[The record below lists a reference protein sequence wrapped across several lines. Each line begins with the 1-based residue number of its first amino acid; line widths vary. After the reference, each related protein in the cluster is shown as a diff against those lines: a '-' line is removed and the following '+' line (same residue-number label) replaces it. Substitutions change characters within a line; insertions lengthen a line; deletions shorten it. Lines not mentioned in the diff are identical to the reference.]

1 MATNVVFNGVS
12 YSVPAEADDGWGPD
26 LSAYLISIAS
36 NSFQKTGGSF
46 TLTAEADFGATYG
59 LKSPYYTSK
68 GTNPASS
75 GAVRL
80 ANAEGIY
87 WRNAAN
93 NANLGL
99 VVNSSNVLQFNG
111 VTLLASGLIV
121 NADIDAAAA
130 IAYSKLNLAGS
141 IVNADISNSAAIAYS
156 KLNLSTSIVNA
167 DISASAAI
175 AYSKLNLTGLI
186 VDADIGASAAIAL
199 SKLAAV
205 TASRA
210 LVSDASGFVSASSV
224 TATELGYLSG
234 VTSAVQT
241 QLDGKIAKSL
251 LTTSGDLIYA
261 SGSSTPARLAVG
273 SSGQVLKVVGG
284 APTWATFSGGINYL
298 SANPDAESDTSGY
311 STYADSAGSSPVDG
325 TGGSPNITWTRTTSS
340 PLRGSGS
347 FLFTKDAA
355 NRQGEGAS
363 YDFTIDAADKAKVL
377 KIEFDY
383 IVASGTF
390 TAGNLA
396 DRTSSGDSDLTVW
409 VYDVTNST
417 LIQPST
423 YRLYS
428 NSSTTPDKFSAYF
441 QSASNSTSYRLIFH
455 NGTTS
460 TSAFAVKFDNFN
472 VGPSTYV
479 YGTPVTDWLAYT
491 PTGSWVTNATYSG
504 FWRRVGDQIQVRAK
518 VVTSGAPT
526 AASLTFS
533 LPSGL
538 TFDTSKLVGTS
549 QDTQNL
555 GIGQILD
562 TGTANYLVGNVGYA
576 SSSTVGVYVIGTAAT
591 YGGGS
596 AVNATT
602 PFTFGST
609 DQVSVEFSGPIT
621 GWSSSVQ
628 MSDSADTRVVA
639 VRVTN
644 STTSTVGTTPTKI
657 PYANVTYDTHGA
669 WNTAGTFTAP
679 VSGYYR
685 VTVMLTTTAL
695 TSTDD
700 TNGRTLDISL
710 YKNGVQYS
718 LIAQNRNTRS
728 TVSHYYEAMGSDT
741 VYCNAG
747 NTLEIYATN
756 TLTGSSTTL
765 IGSADY
771 NHVAIEKVN
780 GPSAIAA
787 TETIAAKYTAVNT
800 TTFTTSGVVA
810 DFATKVFDTHGAVTT
825 GSGWRFTAPAYGIYH
840 ISVGF
845 YPSSTVGLL
854 LNLQK
859 NGSAVERLA
868 EIAASATAK
877 EVSAS
882 TEIELNAGDYI
893 DLKGFSG
900 SSTLTFAN
908 DAALNRISIFRINK

>member
-1 MATNVVFNGVS
+1 MAN
-12 YSVPAEADDGWGPD
+12 D
-26 LSAYLISIAS
+26 
-36 NSFQKTGGSF
+36 SFRIKKSLNIEPKSSP
-46 TLTAEADFGATYG
+46 TL
-59 LKSPYYTSK
+59 
-68 GTNPASS
+68 
-75 GAVRL
+75 
-80 ANAEGIY
+80 NAEGDIGMNSTSHKLEV
-87 WRNAAN
+87 RDNSATRS
-93 NANLGL
+93 
-99 VVNSSNVLQFNG
+99 VVTEDGTATLTNKTIDADGTGNSITNIEDEN
-111 VTLLASGLIV
+111 IK
-121 NADIDAAAA
+121 AAAA
-130 IAYSKLNLAGS
+130 IALN
-141 IVNADISNSAAIAYS
+141 
-156 KLNLSTSIVNA
+156 
-167 DISASAAI
+167 
-175 AYSKLNLTGLI
+175 
-186 VDADIGASAAIAL
+186 
-199 SKLAAV
+199 KLAAT

-210 LVSDASGFVSASSV
+210 LVSDASGFVSA
-224 TATELGYLSG
+224 ATTTSTEIGYVNG
-234 VTSAVQT
+234 VTSAIQTQIDGKISASSSDTLTNKTIDADSNTITNIENADIKAGAAIAVNKLAALTASRAVVTDGSGFVSAATTTSTEIGYVNGVTSSIQT
-241 QLDGKIAKSL
+241 QLDGKVAKT
-251 LTTSGDLIYA
+251 LTTTTGDMIYA
-261 SGSSTPARLAVG
+261 SSANTPARLPIG
-273 SSGQVLKVVGG
+273 SSSQVLKVVGG
-284 APTWATFSGGINYL
+284 IPTWAAAAAGGINYC
-298 SANPDAESDTSGY
+298 SSNPDAEADTSGWA
-311 STYADSAGSSPVDG
+311 TYADAADTSPVNGTAGSP
-325 TGGSPNITWTRTTSS
+325 TITWTRSTSS
-340 PLRGSGS
+340 PLRGTGS

-363 YDFTIDAADKAKVL
+363 WDFTIDSADQAKCL
-377 KIEFDY
+377 SIDFDY
-383 IVASGTF
+383 ILASGTF
-390 TAGNLA
+390 TAGNIT
-396 DRTSSGDSDLTVW
+396 DRTSTGDSDLTVW

-417 LIQPST
+417 LIQPSN

-428 NSSTTPDKFSAYF
+428 NSSTTAASFSAQF
-441 QSASNSTSYRLIFH
+441 QTASNSTSYRLIIH
-455 NGTTS
+455 CGS
-460 TSAFAVKFDNFN
+460 TSASAFTMKFDNFSIS
-472 VGPSTYV
+472 PSKYV

-526 AASLTFS
+526 AANLTFS

-555 GIGQILD
+555 GIGQVLD

-741 VYCNAG
+741 VYCDAG

-756 TLTGSSTTL
+756 ALTGSSTTL

-825 GSGWRFTAPAYGIYH
+825 GASWKFTAPASGIYQV
-840 ISVGF
+840 SATF
-845 YPSSTVGLL
+845 YPGNTNGLI
-854 LNLQK
+854 LNIRK
-859 NGSAVERLA
+859 NGSSVTRFSDY
-868 EIAASATAK
+868 AASATAK
-877 EVSAS
+877 LH
-882 TEIELNAGDYI
+882 TGTTIIQLNAGDYV
-893 DLKGFSG
+893 DLIGLSG
-900 SSTLTFAN
+900 SSTTTFVN
-908 DAALNRISIFRINK
+908 DATLNYIDIFRI